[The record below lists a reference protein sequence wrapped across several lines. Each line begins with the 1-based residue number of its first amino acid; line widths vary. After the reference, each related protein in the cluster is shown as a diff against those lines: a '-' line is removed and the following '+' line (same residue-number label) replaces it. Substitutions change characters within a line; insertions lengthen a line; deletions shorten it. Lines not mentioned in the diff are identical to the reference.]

1 MSPSPVPARR
11 NTPRAL
17 LLAGIVSGPLFFIAF
32 FVQAFTRAGF
42 DMRVHP
48 LSLLD
53 LGEFGWV
60 QRTNFIVTGLLVVVC
75 SRGLRR
81 VMAGAQGGI
90 WGPRLVFVYGLG
102 LMIAGFFRPDPGY
115 GFPPGAPKGP
125 TVPMSTHM
133 LIHDIGFV
141 LVVFPLIAA
150 CFVVSRWFRARGSSA
165 WRAYC
170 IATGVVCPVLLVAS
184 VATTHILGLT
194 IMSMILFNWLSLLS
208 LRLSQRNNGTL

>member
-1 MSPSPVPARR
+1 MSPSPASVQR
-11 NTPRAL
+11 NPPRAL

-32 FVQAFTRAGF
+32 FTQAFTRAGF

-53 LGEFGWV
+53 LGEFGWI
-60 QRTNFIVTGLLVVVC
+60 QRANFIVTGLLAVGC

-81 VMAGAQGGI
+81 VMAGAKGGT

-102 LMIAGFFRPDPGY
+102 LMIAGFFKPDPSY
-115 GFPPGAPKGP
+115 GFPPGAPMGP
-125 TVPMSTHM
+125 TVPVSTHM
-133 LIHDIGFV
+133 MIHDIGFV
-141 LVVFPLIAA
+141 LVVFPLVAA
-150 CFVVSRWFRARGSSA
+150 CFVVSRWFGARGSSA

-184 VATTHILGLT
+184 VATNHILGLT
-194 IMSMILFNWLSLLS
+194 IMSMILFNWLSLIC
-208 LRLSQRNNGTL
+208 LRLSQSDSVTL